1 MRPDVWERFRERFN
15 IPTICEFY
23 SATEAPSSMINVNTS
38 ELGAGAVGSRG
49 RLIRLLQNEIQII
62 KIDPVTEE
70 PIRDKNGLCIKCGY
84 EEKGELV
91 VRIQA
96 KSTVLFD
103 GYYKNKEATQKKAL
117 SNVLQKGDV

>member
-1 MRPDVWERFRERFN
+1 
-15 IPTICEFY
+15 
-23 SATEAPSSMINVNTS
+23 MINVNTS

-103 GYYKNKEATQKKAL
+103 GYYKNKEATQKKVL